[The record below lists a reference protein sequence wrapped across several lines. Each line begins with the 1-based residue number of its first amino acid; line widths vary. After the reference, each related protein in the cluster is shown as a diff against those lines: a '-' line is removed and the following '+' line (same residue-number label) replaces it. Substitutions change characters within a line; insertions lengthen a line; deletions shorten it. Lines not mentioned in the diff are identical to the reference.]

1 MLKIKDP
8 IVGLRQRMINGA
20 QYMILSSGF
29 YNHRNNLVCNVLVAT
44 TGQEI
49 EYSFDRILDD
59 SKRCKNN
66 AG

>member
-20 QYMILSSGF
+20 QYMVLGSGF
-29 YNHRNNLVCNVLVAT
+29 YNHRNNLVCKVLVAN

-49 EYSFDRILDD
+49 EYAFDRILDD
-59 SKRCKNN
+59 AKRSENN